1 MAFCFYQDPADL
13 ASHPLIFHT
22 CKRKKLQKKLGL
34 RKNRKMQMKTNIL
47 TRKTNRTKQ
56 KRKTSCGC
64 WTNLSLYPKSE

>member
-34 RKNRKMQMKTNIL
+34 RKNRKMQMKTNMLI
-47 TRKTNRTKQ
+47 RKINNNKTK
-56 KRKTSCGC
+56 KKNVLWLELRNTSE
-64 WTNLSLYPKSE
+64 TTK